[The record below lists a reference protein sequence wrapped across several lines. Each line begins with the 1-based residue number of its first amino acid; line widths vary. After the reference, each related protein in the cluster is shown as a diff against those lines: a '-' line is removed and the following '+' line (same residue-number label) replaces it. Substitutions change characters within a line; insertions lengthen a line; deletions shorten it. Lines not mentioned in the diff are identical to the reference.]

1 MRPDAEGGGG
11 GGDMIPVNPGESE
24 FAEFAAGA
32 ARAGMTMIPLA
43 LRIAADDLSA
53 WRAFCEL
60 ERDSDHAFLLESADK
75 GEGGRHSFLGAH
87 PRRVMTLEGGAFR
100 VLDGDGRTLS
110 EARCAD
116 PLDSLRAEMR
126 KMRGPRSPDLPPFIG
141 GAVGYMGYDCAHY
154 FEPTIGRMKRDEI
167 GAPDML
173 WMLADRVLA
182 FDHWR
187 RELWLIKHC
196 DAGECGGDWKS
207 AFRRG
212 RDELGEWLA
221 RIQKPPAP
229 LPLPAP
235 GLKES
240 AEDPPPPQS
249 NFSRD
254 EYCALVEQAK
264 ALIRAGDIFQVVPS
278 QRFYL
283 RLCASPLEFYR
294 ALRRVNPS
302 PYMFCL
308 KFGKFAAAGA
318 SPELMV
324 RCAGG
329 RVLVRPIAGTRPR
342 GRTAA
347 EDAKMES
354 ELRADEK
361 EIAEHMMLVDLG
373 RNDLGRVARPGSVR
387 VPPERFCAVERYSHV
402 MHMVSDAEGILADG
416 CDAYDAAR
424 AAFPAGTL
432 SGAPKVRAMQV
443 INELES
449 CKRGIYGGLAGHA
462 GFSGDLATC
471 IVIRTLVARR
481 DSSGAG
487 WDAFAQAGG
496 GVVADSDPGKEW
508 QESVNKAMA
517 VLKAAHL
524 SGATAMKKGR
534 AEK

>member
-1 MRPDAEGGGG
+1 
-11 GGDMIPVNPGESE
+11 MIPVNPGESE
-24 FAEFAAGA
+24 FAAFAAHA
-32 ARAGMTMIPLA
+32 AGEGMTMIPLA

-60 ERDSDHAFLLESADK
+60 ERDSDHAFLLESAER

-87 PRRVMTLEGGAFR
+87 PRRVMSLEDGVFR
-100 VLDGDGRTLS
+100 VRDGAGRTLS
-110 EARCAD
+110 EARCVD

-126 KMRGPRSPDLPPFIG
+126 KMRGPWSPELPVFIG

-154 FEPTIGRMKRDEI
+154 FEPTIGAMKRDEI

-196 DAGECGGDWKS
+196 DANECGGDWKT

-212 RDELGEWLA
+212 RGELGEWLE
-221 RIQKPPAP
+221 RIQAPPPP
-229 LPLPAP
+229 LSLPEP
-235 GLKES
+235 GD
-240 AEDPPPPQS
+240 AEPPGDPPPPQS
-249 NFSRD
+249 NFSRE
-254 EYCALVEQAK
+254 EYCRAVEKAK
-264 ALIRAGDIFQVVPS
+264 ELIRAGDIFQVVPS

-283 RLCASPLEFYR
+283 RLNSSPLDFYR
-294 ALRRVNPS
+294 ARRRVNPS

-308 KFGKFAAAGA
+308 KFGEHAAAGA

-329 RVLVRPIAGTRPR
+329 RVLLRPIAGTRPR
-342 GRTAA
+342 GRAPE
-347 EDAKMES
+347 EDAKMEA

-402 MHMVSDAEGILADG
+402 MHMVSDAEAILGDG
-416 CDAYDAAR
+416 FDAYDAAR
-424 AAFPAGTL
+424 ATFPAGTL
-432 SGAPKVRAMQV
+432 SGAPKVRAMQI
-443 INELES
+443 INDLEP
-449 CKRGIYGGLAGHA
+449 CKRGVYGGLAGHA
-462 GFSGDLATC
+462 GFNGDLATC

-481 DSSGAG
+481 AAG
-487 WDAFAQAGG
+487 GWSAFAQAGG
-496 GVVADSDPGKEW
+496 GVVADSDPAGEW
-508 QESVNKAMA
+508 LESMNKAMA
-517 VLKAAHL
+517 VLKAARL
-524 SGATAMKKGR
+524 CGATGGGAGG
-534 AEK
+534 